1 MAAASGSTSLDL
13 VGTIEDDDCVSLE
26 ESEES
31 EDEENVSKSAQLRL
45 SAIFNLTFCNL
56 ARYYFV
62 VLICA

>member
-31 EDEENVSKSAQLRL
+31 EDEENVSKSA
-45 SAIFNLTFCNL
+45 
-56 ARYYFV
+56 
-62 VLICA
+62 